1 MNDLDEKIRNALSRQ
16 DAEMIGDPNDG
27 FRLDQ
32 QVLAVFKS
40 GSGFANMIVVVFSFV
55 FLGLAIYCVVQ
66 FFGTDVT
73 KELLAWG
80 IGFLCCMI
88 AVSMFKLWFWM
99 EMQRISITREV
110 KRVELL
116 TARMLQEL
124 STHSTSS

>member
-1 MNDLDEKIRNALSRQ
+1 MNNLDDKIRNALSRQ

-32 QVLAVFKS
+32 QMLAVLKS
-40 GSGFANMIVVVFSFV
+40 GSRFVNVIAMTFTLVFM
-55 FLGLAIYCVVQ
+55 GLAIWCVVR
-66 FFGTDVT
+66 FFKTDVT

-99 EMQRISITREV
+99 EMQRLAITREV

-116 TARMLQEL
+116 TARLLQEL
-124 STHSTSS
+124 SAK